1 MSNNGLPPAR
11 PEAKRRRINRLELH
25 VTHACNLACESCSH
39 YSNHNHRGHMSLSDA
54 DRWMGVWSSRVF
66 LDEFHLLGGEPTIHP
81 ELTEFVRLAR
91 WHWPETI
98 IRIRTN
104 GFFLHRHPRLPELL
118 AADKRVIISVA
129 VHHDSAEYRERLQ
142 TTFNLIDRW
151 QKEFAI
157 SVEVDQSFKNW
168 TQRYI
173 GFGADMQPFEDGAPR
188 ASWEICP
195 ARECMQLFEG
205 KIWKCA
211 PLTYLAMQKAKY
223 GLSSKWDFYLGYKPL
238 EPSCSDSEFDAFVAK
253 EDEPHC
259 GMCSSRRRPLDL
271 PNPIRGRQSHALQV
285 R

>member
-1 MSNNGLPPAR
+1 MSNNGLPPAQA
-11 PEAKRRRINRLELH
+11 EAKRRYINRLELH

-39 YSNHNHRGHMSLSDA
+39 YSNHNHRGHLSLLDA
-54 DRWMGVWSSRVF
+54 DRWMGVWSPRVF

-81 ELTEFVRLAR
+81 ELTEFIRLAR
-91 WHWPETI
+91 RHWPETI

-104 GFFLHRHPRLPELL
+104 GFFLHRHPDLPELL
-118 AADKRVIISVA
+118 AADKRAIISVA

-142 TTFNLIDRW
+142 STFDLIERW

-157 SVEVDQSFKNW
+157 RVEVDQAFNNW

-173 GFGADMQPFEDGAPR
+173 GFGADMQPFEDGTPR

-223 GLSSKWDFYLGYKPL
+223 SLSPKWDFYLGYKPL
-238 EPSCSDSEFDAFVAK
+238 EPSCSDSEFDAFIAR
-253 EDEPHC
+253 EDEPYC
-259 GMCSSRRRPLDL
+259 GMCSGHRRPLDL
-271 PNPIRGRQSHALQV
+271 PNPIRRRQTHAAHSD
-285 R
+285 